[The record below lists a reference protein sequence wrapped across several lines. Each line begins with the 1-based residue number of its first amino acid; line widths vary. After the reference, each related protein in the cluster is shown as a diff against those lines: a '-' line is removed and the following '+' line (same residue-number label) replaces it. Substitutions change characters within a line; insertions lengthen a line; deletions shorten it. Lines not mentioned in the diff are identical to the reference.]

1 MSITTITL
9 EHEGMT
15 TTARTAGEGPL
26 VLLLHGFPD
35 DNHTFDAQL
44 LALAEAGYKAV
55 APMMRGYEPGS
66 QSAKNLYHLTHLAS
80 DVFAWMK
87 LLNARQCHIVGHDW
101 GALTTYVAAAL
112 QPKKFLSVTTLAI
125 PHLRRG
131 LKGVAEVPVQ
141 LLKSSYILLMQLPR
155 VSEMIVGR
163 DDYAFVETLWKRWSP
178 DWQFTPGEL
187 EQVKSTFRQPGVVKA
202 ATQYYRCLLS
212 PLSLS
217 AQQSWSLLTSSLEVP
232 VLALAGENDGC
243 MDARLYDHLMQASDF
258 DKGLSVD
265 LLPEAG
271 HFLHRER
278 PDVVNALIIDW
289 LDRHPAAV

>member
-9 EHEGMT
+9 EHDGMI

-44 LALAEAGYKAV
+44 LALAAAGYKAV

-66 QSAKNLYHLTHLAS
+66 QSAKKLYHLTHLAA

-87 LLNARQCHIVGHDW
+87 LLNARQCHIIGHDW

-112 QPKKFLSVTTLAI
+112 QPKKFLSATTLAI

-131 LKGVAEVPVQ
+131 LKGVTEVPVQ

-155 VSEMIVGR
+155 VAETIVGR

-178 DWQFTPGEL
+178 DWQFTPEEL
-187 EQVKSTFRQPGVVKA
+187 EQVKSTFRQPGVVNA

-217 AQQSWSLLTSSLEVP
+217 AQQSWSLLTSNLEVP

-243 MDARLYDHLMQASDF
+243 MDARLYDHLMQAPDF

-265 LLPEAG
+265 LLPDAG

-278 PDVVNALIIDW
+278 PDVVNGLILDW
-289 LDRHPAAV
+289 LGRHKGA